1 LFAALQATTGQLIFC
16 YPNSDAGS
24 RMLIARTKDFLAK
37 RGNGRVFVNLNA
49 VTYWTLLR
57 EAHVFLGNSSS
68 GIMETA
74 SFEVPTVNVGER
86 QRGRERAAN
95 VIDAAANRETIIA
108 AITKARSREF
118 RESLRGMSNPYGD
131 GRASGKIVEILIG
144 APLGRELLVKRS
156 PQLSSECAVAS
167 S

>member
-1 LFAALQATTGQLIFC
+1 
-16 YPNSDAGS
+16 
-24 RMLIARTKDFLAK
+24 
-37 RGNGRVFVNLNA
+37 
-49 VTYWTLLR
+49 
-57 EAHVFLGNSSS
+57 
-68 GIMETA
+68 META

-95 VIDAAANRETIIA
+95 VIDAEANRETIIA